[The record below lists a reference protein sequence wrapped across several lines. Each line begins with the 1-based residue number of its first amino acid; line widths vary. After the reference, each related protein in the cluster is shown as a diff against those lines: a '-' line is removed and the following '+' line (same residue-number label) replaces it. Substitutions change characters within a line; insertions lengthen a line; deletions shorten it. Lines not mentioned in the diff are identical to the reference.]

1 MNKTITL
8 GELFPYII
16 TSILIFSFKFSCKN
30 WNLYLFWQPII
41 DNVILL
47 MLLIFMLLNSNTWY
61 WISKRLLYGL
71 IFILLLNTYSKL
83 FGLDPVAYYHWY
95 VTPLV
100 AILYSSTI
108 AAIIEV
114 SYKLYTI
121 KKWK

>member
-1 MNKTITL
+1 MNKSITL
-8 GELFPYII
+8 DELCPYII
-16 TSILIFSFKFSCKN
+16 TIILIFSLKLSFSN
-30 WNLYLFWQPII
+30 WELYLFWQCII

-47 MLLIFMLLNSNTWY
+47 VLLIFMLLNSNSWF
-61 WISKRLLYGL
+61 WITKRLLYGL

-100 AILYSSTI
+100 AVLYSSTI
-108 AAIIEV
+108 AAVVEI
-114 SYKLYTI
+114 SYQLYTM